1 MNDKMPINEISKER
15 AKKNLKKIWGKTYIR
30 TYWPHFYR
38 FEEERDGEK
47 GYYHIYINKEEVEWC
62 PLQAT
67 EEEVRDRF
75 HELLEEHGIEWT
87 SDEDM
92 YEWKERN

>member
-1 MNDKMPINEISKER
+1 MKNPNIKKVWDKVLHR
-15 AKKNLKKIWGKTYIR
+15 C
-30 TYWPHFYR
+30 YWDHFYR
-38 FEEERDGEK
+38 FEEEWDHEK
-47 GYYHIYINKEEVEWC
+47 GYYHIYINKEEVERC
-62 PLQAT
+62 PLNAS

-92 YEWKERN
+92 YVRKELN